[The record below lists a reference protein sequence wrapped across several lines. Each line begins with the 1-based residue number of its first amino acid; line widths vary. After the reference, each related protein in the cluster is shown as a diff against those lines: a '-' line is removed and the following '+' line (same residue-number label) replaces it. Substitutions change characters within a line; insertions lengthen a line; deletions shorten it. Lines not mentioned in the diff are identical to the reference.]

1 MNNLYIFLSIILIL
15 LISNIHLIRKKD
27 KFRINLLI
35 DGVVNKILLGF
46 MLLIFLF
53 ENFLVGMLF
62 MVLLLILQSENIKK
76 TEKIE
81 GFYDYYKNI
90 C

>member
-46 MLLIFLF
+46 LLLIFLF

>member
-15 LISNIHLIRKKD
+15 LISNVHLIRKKD
-27 KFRINLLI
+27 KFRVNLLI

-46 MLLIFLF
+46 LLLIVLF
-53 ENFLVGMLF
+53 ENFLLGLLF
-62 MVLLLILQSENIKK
+62 MVLLLILQSENTKK
-76 TEKIE
+76 SEKIE

>member
-15 LISNIHLIRKKD
+15 LISNIHLLRKKD
-27 KFRINLLI
+27 KFRVNLLI

-46 MLLIFLF
+46 LLLIILF
-53 ENFLVGMLF
+53 ENLLLGVLF
-62 MVLLLILQSENIKK
+62 MVLLLVLQSENTKK
-76 TEKIE
+76 SEKIE

>member
-15 LISNIHLIRKKD
+15 IISNIHLIRKKD

-46 MLLIFLF
+46 LLLIFLF
-53 ENFLVGMLF
+53 ENFLLGMLF

-76 TEKIE
+76 TENIE

>member
-1 MNNLYIFLSIILIL
+1 MKNLYIILSIVLILI
-15 LISNIHLIRKKD
+15 ISNIHLIRKKD

-46 MLLIFLF
+46 LLLIFLF
-53 ENFLVGMLF
+53 ENFLLGMLF

-76 TEKIE
+76 TENIE

>member
-15 LISNIHLIRKKD
+15 LISNIHLLRKKD
-27 KFRINLLI
+27 KFRVNLLI

-46 MLLIFLF
+46 LLLIVLF
-53 ENFLVGMLF
+53 ENLLVGVLF
-62 MVLLLILQSENIKK
+62 MVLLLVLQSENIKQS
-76 TEKIE
+76 EKIE

>member
-1 MNNLYIFLSIILIL
+1 MNNLYIFLSVILIL
-15 LISNIHLIRKKD
+15 LISNIHLLRKKD
-27 KFRINLLI
+27 KFRVNLLI

-46 MLLIFLF
+46 LLLIILF
-53 ENFLVGMLF
+53 ENLLLGVLF
-62 MVLLLILQSENIKK
+62 MVLLLVLQSENTKK
-76 TEKIE
+76 SEKIE

>member
-1 MNNLYIFLSIILIL
+1 MSVILIL

-35 DGVVNKILLGF
+35 DGVLNKILLGLL
-46 MLLIFLF
+46 LLIVLF
-53 ENFLVGMLF
+53 ENFLLGMLF
-62 MVLLLILQSENIKK
+62 MVLLVILQSENIKQS
-76 TEKIE
+76 EKIE

>member
-35 DGVVNKILLGF
+35 DGVLNKILLGLL
-46 MLLIFLF
+46 LLIVLF
-53 ENFLVGMLF
+53 ENFLLGMLF
-62 MVLLLILQSENIKK
+62 MVLLVILQSENIKQS
-76 TEKIE
+76 EKIE

>member
-15 LISNIHLIRKKD
+15 LISNVHLIRKKD

-46 MLLIFLF
+46 LLLILLF
-53 ENFLVGMLF
+53 ENFLIGMLF
-62 MVLLLILQSENIKK
+62 MVLLLILQSENIKQ

>member
-46 MLLIFLF
+46 LLLIFLF
-53 ENFLVGMLF
+53 ENFLLGMLF

-76 TEKIE
+76 TENIE

>member
-35 DGVVNKILLGF
+35 DGVVNKVLLGF
-46 MLLIFLF
+46 LLLILLF
-53 ENFLVGMLF
+53 ENFLLGILF
-62 MVLLLILQSENIKK
+62 MILLLMLQSETTKNS
-76 TEKIE
+76 EKIE

>member
-15 LISNIHLIRKKD
+15 LISNVHLIRKKD

-46 MLLIFLF
+46 LLLIFLF
-53 ENFLVGMLF
+53 ENFLLGMLF
-62 MVLLLILQSENIKK
+62 MVLLLILQSENTKK
-76 TEKIE
+76 TENIE
-81 GFYDYYKNI
+81 GFYDYFKNV

>member
-15 LISNIHLIRKKD
+15 LISNVHLIRKKD
-27 KFRINLLI
+27 KFRVNLLI

-46 MLLIFLF
+46 LLLILLF
-53 ENFLVGMLF
+53 ENFLLGMLF
-62 MVLLLILQSENIKK
+62 MVLLLILQSENIKQ

>member
-46 MLLIFLF
+46 LLLIFLF

-81 GFYDYYKNI
+81 GFYDYYTNI

>member
-1 MNNLYIFLSIILIL
+1 MNNLYIFLSVILIL

-35 DGVVNKILLGF
+35 DGILNKILLGLL
-46 MLLIFLF
+46 LLIVLF
-53 ENFLVGMLF
+53 ENFLLGMLF
-62 MVLLLILQSENIKK
+62 MVLLVILQSENIKQS
-76 TEKIE
+76 EKIE

>member
-1 MNNLYIFLSIILIL
+1 MNNLYIFLSVILIL
-15 LISNIHLIRKKD
+15 LISNIHLLRKKD

-35 DGVVNKILLGF
+35 DGFVNKILLGF
-46 MLLIFLF
+46 LLLIILF
-53 ENFLVGMLF
+53 ENLLLGVLF
-62 MVLLLILQSENIKK
+62 MVLLLVLQSENTKK
-76 TEKIE
+76 SEKLE

>member
-46 MLLIFLF
+46 LLLIFLF
-53 ENFLVGMLF
+53 ENFLLGMLF
-62 MVLLLILQSENIKK
+62 MVPLLILQSENIKK
-76 TEKIE
+76 TENIE

>member
-1 MNNLYIFLSIILIL
+1 MNNLYIFLSVILIL
-15 LISNIHLIRKKD
+15 LISNIHLLRKKD
-27 KFRINLLI
+27 KFRVNLLI

-46 MLLIFLF
+46 LLLIILF
-53 ENFLVGMLF
+53 ENLLLGVLF
-62 MVLLLILQSENIKK
+62 MVLLLVLQSENTKK
-76 TEKIE
+76 SEKLE

>member
-15 LISNIHLIRKKD
+15 LISNVHLIRKKD

-46 MLLIFLF
+46 LLLIILF
-53 ENFLVGMLF
+53 ENFLLGLLF

-76 TEKIE
+76 SEKIE

>member
-15 LISNIHLIRKKD
+15 LISNIHLLRKKD
-27 KFRINLLI
+27 KFRVNLLI

-46 MLLIFLF
+46 LLLIILF
-53 ENFLVGMLF
+53 ENLLLGVLF
-62 MVLLLILQSENIKK
+62 MVLLLVLQSENTKK
-76 TEKIE
+76 SEQID
-81 GFYDYYKNI
+81 GFYDYYKNT

>member
-46 MLLIFLF
+46 LLLIFLF
-53 ENFLVGMLF
+53 ENFLLGMLF
-62 MVLLLILQSENIKK
+62 MVLLLILQIENIKK
-76 TEKIE
+76 TENIE

>member
-15 LISNIHLIRKKD
+15 LISNIHLLRKKD
-27 KFRINLLI
+27 KFRVNLLI

-46 MLLIFLF
+46 LLLIILF
-53 ENFLVGMLF
+53 ENLLLGVLF
-62 MVLLLILQSENIKK
+62 MVLLLVLQSENTKK
-76 TEKIE
+76 SEKLE

>member
-1 MNNLYIFLSIILIL
+1 MNNLYIFLSIILLL

-46 MLLIFLF
+46 LLLIFLF
-53 ENFLVGMLF
+53 ENFLLGMLF

-76 TEKIE
+76 TENIE